1 MLAFEAIRY
10 IFQAFIFAYLG
21 ASLLTTQNK
30 WNALGASIIILCIIP
45 VLRFIGVYLWPLIF
59 KICQKPFPIAKAE
72 TKLLWY
78 SGLMRGIIAFALSLQ
93 IDSPDRT
100 TYILT
105 ITLIVVMST
114 TLICATFFNH
124 FTKTIG
130 LVDVNLIK
138 VGERK

>member
-30 WNALGASIIILCIIP
+30 WNALGASIIILCFIP
-45 VLRFIGVYLWPLIF
+45 FLRFIGVYIYPLIF
-59 KICQKPFPIAKAE
+59 KVCRKPFPIAKAE

-100 TYILT
+100 YILT

-124 FTKTIG
+124 FSKMIG
-130 LVDVNLIK
+130 LIDVTLIK